1 MSAWRRMQ
9 IDPYYDSAQNLS
21 PSELKFNMKP
31 DTLNLIEENLGNSLD
46 HIGTGVSFLNW
57 TAIDQLLRL
66 TINK

>member
-1 MSAWRRMQ
+1 
-9 IDPYYDSAQNLS
+9 
-21 PSELKFNMKP
+21 MKP